1 MGASRQGKIFP
12 ASQDFAARIN
22 IVPNISECAMK
33 KMKSSVQKGEEFE
46 LEVKRIIEGV
56 IAKAKA
62 EFRAEVVSH
71 PLLIGFSA
79 EWQPDLV
86 LMAES
91 LLYPSERSLEL
102 AIVECK
108 YIGETA
114 REGTYWTQMSRA
126 YMSLNDLR
134 HVYREDLSF
143 YLAVN
148 RYSKGMK
155 RDYSKIFRNIGV
167 NLLNINVPEECVE
180 FENNIKRLL
189 EGTTFKEQE
198 KKLKRVWEE
207 YR

>member
-1 MGASRQGKIFP
+1 
-12 ASQDFAARIN
+12 
-22 IVPNISECAMK
+22 
-33 KMKSSVQKGEEFE
+33 MKSSAKKGEEFE
-46 LEVKRIIEGV
+46 LEVRRIIEGI

-62 EFRAEVVSH
+62 EFRAEVMSR
-71 PLLIGFSA
+71 PRLIGFSA

-86 LMAES
+86 LMARS

-108 YIGETA
+108 YVGEA
-114 REGTYWTQMSRA
+114 ASEGTYWSQMSRA

-148 RYSKGMK
+148 RYSKGKK
-155 RDYSKIFRNIGV
+155 RDYPKIFRNIGV
-167 NLLNINVPEECVE
+167 KLVNINVPEECVE
-180 FENNIKRLL
+180 FENNIEQLL
-189 EGTTFKEQE
+189 EETTFEEQE
-198 KKLKRVWEE
+198 KKLKRIWEE